1 MADLISVMTYGPI
14 STTTIV
20 TSRRRHPLD
29 PILKSFLIFGIDIEE
44 KEVTGHFTKILYKV
58 WSVIVILFYH
68 YYLISDFAW
77 YVRRSAQEN
86 AIAESTS
93 VWASIITFDLL
104 LIRKKHVKKTVHFVY
119 SETMKLSE
127 KERKRFEKIVLI
139 VCCIVWVYVC
149 VFVTQHGAFKHREKY
164 GEFHTTTLLH
174 MVYKKLDEP
183 MRTIVA
189 KFDKCME
196 SFFIQGLMTLTMAL
210 YLLLCLNAR
219 LWFKN
224 FQQHFENHECLKLD
238 SNTLD
243 IRHFTSSYEIL
254 ANNVQILDD
263 GFSQIVASWLLMIL
277 VTLCVR
283 IISVL
288 NPVTVTTNQM
298 LTVIILTFARAITAL
313 IGTSF
318 IGDSVYNESLT
329 AISLLFKLR
338 RTDSIVWKSTTFYEI
353 QLALARYSF
362 NPTQLTVW
370 KFARLNRGF
379 LMTCLGMMTTYI
391 IIAIQLYPNAMKG
404 LKSLS

>member
-1 MADLISVMTYGPI
+1 MADFVSVMTYEPLP
-14 STTTIV
+14 STNIV
-20 TSRRRHPLD
+20 TSRKRHPLD
-29 PILKSFLIFGIDIEE
+29 PILKSFLIFGIDIEHR
-44 KEVTGHFTKILYKV
+44 EVTGNFAKILFKV
-58 WSVIVILFYH
+58 WSVILLLCYH
-68 YYLISDFAW
+68 YYLISDLAW
-77 YVRRSAQEN
+77 YIRRAVQEN
-86 AIAESTS
+86 AIAESIS
-93 VWASIITFDLL
+93 VWASIITYDLL
-104 LIRKKHVKKTVHFVY
+104 LLRRKHIKKTVRFVY
-119 SETMKLSE
+119 NETMKLNE
-127 KERKRFEKIVLI
+127 KERKKFEKIVLI
-139 VCCIVWVYVC
+139 VCCVVWVYIC
-149 VFVTQHGAFKHREKY
+149 IFVTQHGAFKHRENY

-174 MVYKKLDEP
+174 MVYKRLNQP

-189 KFDKCME
+189 KLDKCIE

-210 YLLLCLNAR
+210 YLLLSLNAR

-224 FQQHFENHECLKLD
+224 FQKHFENHECLKLD
-238 SNTLD
+238 SQTLD

-254 ANNVQILDD
+254 AKNVHTLDD

-298 LTVIILTFARAITAL
+298 LTVIILTFTRAITTL

-318 IGDSVYNESLT
+318 IADSVYNESLR

-338 RTDSIVWKSTTFYEI
+338 TDNIVWKSSTFYEI
-353 QLALARYSF
+353 QLALTRYSF

-404 LKSLS
+404 LESLS